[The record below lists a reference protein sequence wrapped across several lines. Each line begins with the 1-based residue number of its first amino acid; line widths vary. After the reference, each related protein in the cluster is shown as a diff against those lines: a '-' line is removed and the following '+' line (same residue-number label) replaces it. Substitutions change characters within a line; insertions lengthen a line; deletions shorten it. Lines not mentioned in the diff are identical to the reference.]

1 MKQSIV
7 QEAFRHPYLHAMT
20 CDTCYGVRFQRLSAV
35 REKEGNNRGSMTDMP
50 QFLTQIGI
58 QYSFPS
64 MVLLLVFAFEFVK
77 ALINYFICS
86 TNISLGVVLWGSS

>member
-1 MKQSIV
+1 
-7 QEAFRHPYLHAMT
+7 MT

-77 ALINYFICS
+77 ALINYLICS

>member
-1 MKQSIV
+1 MVDDNNGSDNDDEQELPKMKQSIV

-50 QFLTQIGI
+50 QFLTQIRI
-58 QYSFPS
+58 QYSFS
-64 MVLLLVFAFEFVK
+64 IYGSAV
-77 ALINYFICS
+77 
-86 TNISLGVVLWGSS
+86 GVCV

>member
-20 CDTCYGVRFQRLSAV
+20 CDTCYGVRFQRLSTV
-35 REKEGNNRGSMTDMP
+35 REKEGNNRRSMTDMP

-58 QYSFPS
+58 PFPS
-64 MVLLLVFAFEFVK
+64 VVLLLVFVFEFVR
-77 ALINYFICS
+77 AMISQFICS
-86 TNISLGVVLWGSS
+86 TNISLGGSVG